1 MQNYELLQN
10 FNKIMAT
17 RRDTI
22 KHSKAT
28 FGCFGIL
35 IVTIVLYLYF
45 LNMSVVQVV
54 MRTEH
59 VQRQQE
65 LNAEI
70 AMLEASY
77 IKAQHKISER
87 IATLEGY
94 DTNTTKVFLSREQAS
109 FVLGAN

>member
-1 MQNYELLQN
+1 MVTSRE
-10 FNKIMAT
+10 
-17 RRDTI
+17 TI

-28 FGCFGIL
+28 MGCVASL
-35 IVTIVLYLYF
+35 LLMIVLYLYF

-59 VQRQQE
+59 VQQQNN

-70 AMLEASY
+70 ASLEASY
-77 IKAQHKISER
+77 IEAQHKIASR

-94 DTNTTKVFLSREQAS
+94 DTNTSKIFVSREQAS
-109 FVLGAN
+109 FVLGTE